1 MDFQINVMPEPV
13 AAKHLARLAQLE
25 TVLLG
30 HFLQRGILSPG
41 IGPVLA
47 ELRACGT
54 AVTLSLPAQDS
65 TMLHHAAGLLRS
77 GDVLIIDRRGDD
89 THACLGGG
97 VALALAN
104 SKAAGVVIDG
114 RHTDTRE
121 LVEIG
126 MPVWSRGS
134 SALTTR
140 IQGIGGAMNVPVSC
154 GGVPVIAGDAVLAD
168 EHGVVVIPRGELG
181 AVLARAEALK
191 EVTDRT
197 IAGVEAGERIGALS
211 GATAIVAAK
220 LC

>member
-1 MDFQINVMPEPV
+1 MDFLIDVMPEPV
-13 AAKHLARLAQLE
+13 AANLLARLARLE

-41 IGPVLA
+41 IGPVSA

-65 TMLHHAAGLLRS
+65 TMLHHAAGLLRP
-77 GDVLIIDRRGDD
+77 GDVLVIDRRGDD
-89 THACLGGG
+89 IYACLGGG
-97 VALALAN
+97 VALALVN

-126 MPVWSRGS
+126 MPVWSRGA

-140 IQGIGGAMNVPVSC
+140 IQGIGGAMNAPVSC

-181 AVLARAEALK
+181 AALARAEALK
-191 EVTDRT
+191 EITDRT

-211 GATAIVAAK
+211 GASAIVAAK
-220 LC
+220 LG